1 MQITWLG
8 QEQLAFQ
15 PARTTRMA
23 AACTSAV
30 NAAHASMHLAEVPSL
45 TVQNNQSHIHHTRG
59 IVSRRCQSTL
69 IIFMSSCS
77 NQTLLD
83 TLISVNQEISEQGS
97 HRWIRKKKTAKSQRV
112 TSRTRKYCCSQSEI
126 IIKVEHD
133 ERAQSIPNEF
143 FEKTLG
149 ESIIR
154 GSDLK

>member
-1 MQITWLG
+1 M
-8 QEQLAFQ
+8 
-15 PARTTRMA
+15 
-23 AACTSAV
+23 
-30 NAAHASMHLAEVPSL
+30 
-45 TVQNNQSHIHHTRG
+45 
-59 IVSRRCQSTL
+59 
-69 IIFMSSCS
+69 
-77 NQTLLD
+77 D
-83 TLISVNQEISEQGS
+83 SE
-97 HRWIRKKKTAKSQRV
+97 KKTAKSQRV